1 VPPPGPDRVLVLV
14 EIALAVVTF
23 VALCRIDAPYGRY
36 SRARW
41 GPTLPSR
48 LAWLLMESP
57 APLLFAAVYV
67 AGPHRGEA
75 VPLALAAL
83 WEVHYVYRSFV
94 YPVLL
99 RPGAR
104 VPLAV
109 MLLAVAFNVLNGW
122 VNARWVADFGRYP
135 GRWFVDPRF
144 IVGVALF
151 ASGLALHAVSD
162 RGLRRLRAAGS
173 GGYQVPRGGA
183 FEWVSCPNYLG
194 EIVEWTGWA
203 LATWSL
209 AGLAFAL
216 YTAANLAPR
225 ALAHHGWYRRRFPD
239 YPPRRRALVPFV
251 L

>member
-1 VPPPGPDRVLVLV
+1 MPPPGPDRVLVLV
-14 EIALAVVTF
+14 EIALAVVSF
-23 VALCRIDAPYGRY
+23 VALCRINAPYGRY
-36 SRARW
+36 GRAGW
-41 GPTLPSR
+41 GVTLPSR

-67 AGPHRGEA
+67 AGPRRGEA
-75 VPLALAAL
+75 VALALAAL
-83 WEVHYVYRSFV
+83 WEVHYGYRSFV
-94 YPVLL
+94 YPVLA

-109 MLLAVAFNVLNGW
+109 MLLAAAFNVVNSW
-122 VNARWVADFGRYP
+122 INARWVADLGSYP
-135 GRWFVDPRF
+135 GSWFVDPRF
-144 IVGVALF
+144 LVGVALF
-151 ASGLALHAVSD
+151 AGGLALHAVSD
-162 RGLRRLRAAGS
+162 HGLRRLRAAGN
-173 GGYQVPRGGA
+173 GGYRVPRGGA

-216 YTAANLAPR
+216 YTVANLAPR
-225 ALAHHGWYRRRFPD
+225 ASAHHEWYRQRFPD

-251 L
+251 W